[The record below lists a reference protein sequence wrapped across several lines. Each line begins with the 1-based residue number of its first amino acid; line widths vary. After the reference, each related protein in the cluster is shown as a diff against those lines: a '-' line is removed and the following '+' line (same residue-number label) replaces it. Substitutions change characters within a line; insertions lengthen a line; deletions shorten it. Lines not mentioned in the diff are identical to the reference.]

1 MILYVMVKSIPEMI
15 HISGKHLCNNENVM
29 VDVTLRCLEFYPLI
43 VSSVCADRKTFP
55 LSYYIEIENTTI

>member
-1 MILYVMVKSIPEMI
+1 MVKYIPEMI